1 MGEITDEKAIE
12 IFGEIDKAKVAF
24 IETLIG
30 AAKEYEMNPAD
41 VLDMGIGYLGAAVL
55 FEDYDLTGGNADE
68 YVGSAV

>member
-1 MGEITDEKAIE
+1 MGEITDEKVIE

-41 VLDMGIGYLGAAVL
+41 VLDMGIGYLRAAVV
-55 FEDYDLTGGNADE
+55 FEDYDLTGGNTD
-68 YVGSAV
+68 GCISSAV